1 MASIKVSKYEKII
14 SGINVANLNLK
25 INSPEQ
31 LKNLLYNVNKFMTK
45 RLENLDGEECLKWF
59 LKNMKKYQTLL
70 IIMNLYSKN
79 SSTYKEE
86 IIKNLSAYSSKTI
99 LLIIDEALLKK
110 YLIYKKNA
118 ENGDNKKKLIE
129 PSSELLIAYINW
141 NIKHI
146 SNYSNAVK
154 NIIK

>member
-1 MASIKVSKYEKII
+1 MSNTKQELYEKII
-14 SGINVANLNLK
+14 KKIDLNNLNLR
-25 INSPEQ
+25 IDSPEK
-31 LKNLLYNVNKFMTK
+31 LKNLLCNVNKFMTK
-45 RLENLDGEECLKWF
+45 RLEDADGEECLKWF

-70 IIMNLYSKN
+70 IIMSLYSKN

-86 IIKNLSAYSSKTI
+86 IIKNLSTYSHKTI
-99 LLIIDEALLKK
+99 LQIIDEALLKK

-141 NIKHI
+141 NIRHI
-146 SNYSNAVK
+146 SNYSNAIK
-154 NIIK
+154 KIIK